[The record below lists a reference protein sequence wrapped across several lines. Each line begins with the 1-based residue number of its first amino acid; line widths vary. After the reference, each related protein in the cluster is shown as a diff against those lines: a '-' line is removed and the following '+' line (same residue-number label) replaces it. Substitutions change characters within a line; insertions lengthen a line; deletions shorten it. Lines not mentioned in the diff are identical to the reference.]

1 MSDVSDDPPRRQ
13 RLAAY
18 VVLRRGGP
26 SGGEVLLARIASHIH
41 DDLWTLPGGGVDHGE
56 DPRDAAAREVH
67 EHFTGARPDGRV
79 EDFHGVGLIFDAHVL
94 PESDGVEPHV
104 VEVDGTTRAIAW
116 VPVEQAR
123 SFVSMLRGVSKQ
135 PVAYAELPGAQH
147 AFEIFP
153 SIRASAA
160 AHAVERFLAVVRSEH
175 GGETPAEAVD
185 EDIVAAAR
193 GDVTAS

>member
-26 SGGEVLLARIASHIH
+26 TGGEVLLARIASHIH

-67 EHFTGARPDGRV
+67 EESGLAVRVGRVLDVHSRHFTGARPDGRV

-123 SFVSMLRGVSKQ
+123 ALPLSGTAHHAL
-135 PVAYAELPGAQH
+135 ELVDALG
-147 AFEIFP
+147 
-153 SIRASAA
+153 R
-160 AHAVERFLAVVRSEH
+160 
-175 GGETPAEAVD
+175 TPE
-185 EDIVAAAR
+185 ENR
-193 GDVTAS
+193 